1 MQKWIVYSKRWEYCR
16 SSHCWES
23 PISVGSK
30 CSSLCRVCFPLPST
44 ALQTALEAPLP
55 HAISKQQ
62 FLKNAITHFVCQYRA
77 PRLLTKATIWGDHCP
92 NGAVVIWSFE
102 SCSRSPQ
109 LRSSHHELEGA
120 WALPP
125 AWHLMSAGT
134 SSLHSAKPFLSPCTR
149 WCPDSLHT
157 FPSQTSLHVALSA
170 MQPWT
175 HPLSASGCRAV
186 GHSVHGFT
194 KPRYSQHAKISV
206 KMSVG
211 FTLCSHSVA
220 FSDRLTAGTVCT
232 GEEGEAGALS
242 ACSITTL
249 LQWSLFLE
257 HSGPLKCQ
265 INP

>member
-1 MQKWIVYSKRWEYCR
+1 M
-16 SSHCWES
+16 
-23 PISVGSK
+23 
-30 CSSLCRVCFPLPST
+30 PLPTLSAST
-44 ALQTALEAPLP
+44 GHQDC
-55 HAISKQQ
+55 SQKQP
-62 FLKNAITHFVCQYRA
+62 FGV
-77 PRLLTKATIWGDHCP
+77 TI
-92 NGAVVIWSFE
+92 AQSE

-120 WALPP
+120 WALLP

-149 WCPDSLHT
+149 WCPDSLHI

-175 HPLSASGCRAV
+175 PSTERIRVQSCR
-186 GHSVHGFT
+186 SLCVHGFT
-194 KPRYSQHAKISV
+194 KPRYSQHAKISS

-257 HSGPLKCQ
+257 HSSPLKCQ